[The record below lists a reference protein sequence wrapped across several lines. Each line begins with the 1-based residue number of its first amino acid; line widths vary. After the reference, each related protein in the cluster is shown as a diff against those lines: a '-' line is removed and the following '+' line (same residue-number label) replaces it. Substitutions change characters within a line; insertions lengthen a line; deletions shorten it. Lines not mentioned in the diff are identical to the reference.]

1 MTTSARPDWSTGRVV
16 AATPV
21 ARDVQR
27 ITIERP
33 ARGRVAPGSHLD
45 VRVPVGDATD
55 VRSYS
60 IVESDDEGSLLT
72 ISVLRV
78 PQSRGGSAFM
88 HSLGPGD
95 ELQVTQPLQNF
106 PLRVGAPRYVLLAGG
121 IGITAVAAMAHV
133 LRGVGADYTLV
144 YVGRSRERM
153 AYVDQLAGLHG
164 DRLAVHVDAEQTP
177 LDVAQLVGSIGRHP
191 LGGVTELYMCGPIR
205 LMDAVRREWEAVTL
219 PAVNLRFETFGSS
232 GWFQPEEFVV
242 SVPQRHVETTVRTD
256 ETVLDALIRAGVDLM
271 YDCRK
276 GECGLCLLD
285 VDAVDGV
292 LDHRDVF
299 LSSAQKDCGRSLSTC
314 VSRVAAPRGSS
325 TRPRVSLRL
334 P

>member
-1 MTTSARPDWSTGRVV
+1 MTTSAQADWATGRIV
-16 AATPV
+16 ATAPV

-27 ITIERP
+27 ITLQRP
-33 ARGRVAPGSHLD
+33 ARGRAAPGSHLD
-45 VRVPVGDATD
+45 VRVRVGDRTD

-60 IVESDDEGSLLT
+60 IVESDEDGSLLT

-78 PQSRGGSAFM
+78 PRSRGGSVFM

-95 ELQVTQPLQNF
+95 EIEVTQPLQNF
-106 PLRVGAPRYVLLAGG
+106 PLSVAAPRQVLLAGG
-121 IGITAVAAMAHV
+121 IGITAVAAMARV

-153 AYVDQLAGLHG
+153 AYVDELARLHG
-164 DRLAVHVDAEQTP
+164 DRLQLHVDADRTP
-177 LDVAQLVGSIGRHP
+177 LDVAGLVGSIVRDP
-191 LGGVTELYMCGPIR
+191 LGMATELYMCGPIR
-205 LMDAVRREWEAVTL
+205 LMDAVRREWERAGL

-242 SVPQRHVETTVRTD
+242 TLAERAVTETVRSD
-256 ETVLDALIRAGVDLM
+256 ETILEALTRAGVDLM

-285 VDAVDGV
+285 VEQVDGT

-299 LSSAQKDCGRSLSTC
+299 LSAAQKAGGRSISTC
-314 VSRVAAPRGSS
+314 VSRVAARAGSS
-325 TRPRVSLRL
+325 TPTLSLSL

>member
-1 MTTSARPDWSTGRVV
+1 MTTSAQPDWSTGRVV
-16 AATPV
+16 ATAPV

-27 ITIERP
+27 ITIQRP
-33 ARGRVAPGSHLD
+33 ARGRAAPGSHLD
-45 VRVPVGDATD
+45 VRVPVGATTD

-60 IVESDDEGSLLT
+60 IVDSDDEGSRLA
-72 ISVLRV
+72 ISVVRV
-78 PQSRGGSAFM
+78 PQSRGGSVFM
-88 HSLGPGD
+88 HALVPGD

-106 PLRVGAPRYVLLAGG
+106 PLSVAAPRHVLLAGG
-121 IGITAVAAMAHV
+121 IGITAVAAMARV
-133 LRGVGADYTLV
+133 LRDVGADYTLV

-153 AYVDQLAGLHG
+153 AYVDELADLHG
-164 DRLAVHVDAEQTP
+164 DRLEVHVDAEQTP
-177 LDVAQLVGSIGRHP
+177 LDVGQLVGSIGRHP

-205 LMDAVRREWEAVTL
+205 LMDAVRREWEAATL

-242 SVPQRHVETTVRTD
+242 RVPQRAVEATVHGD
-256 ETVLDALIRAGVDLM
+256 ETILEALTRAGVDLM

-276 GECGLCLLD
+276 GECGLCLVD
-285 VDAVDGV
+285 VERVDGT

-299 LSSAQKDCGRSLSTC
+299 LSAGQKADGRSISTC
-314 VSRVAAPRGSS
+314 VSRVASRTGSS
-325 TRPRVSLRL
+325 TPTLSLTL

>member
-1 MTTSARPDWSTGRVV
+1 MTTSAQPDWSTGRVV
-16 AATPV
+16 ATAPV

-27 ITIERP
+27 ITIQRP
-33 ARGRVAPGSHLD
+33 GRGRAAPGSHVD
-45 VRVPVGDATD
+45 VRVSIGDTTD

-60 IVESDDEGSLLT
+60 VVESDDEGALLT

-78 PQSRGGSAFM
+78 PQSRGGSVFM
-88 HSLGPGD
+88 HSLAPGD

-106 PLRVGAPRYVLLAGG
+106 PLSAVAPRHVLLAGG
-121 IGITAVAAMAHV
+121 IGITAVAAMARV
-133 LRGVGADYTLV
+133 LHGVGADYTLV

-153 AYVDQLAGLHG
+153 AYVDELADLHG
-164 DRLAVHVDAEQTP
+164 DRLVVHVDAEQTP
-177 LDVAQLVGSIGRHP
+177 LDVAELVGSISGHP

-205 LMDAVRREWEAVTL
+205 LMDAVRREWDAATL
-219 PAVNLRFETFGSS
+219 PTVNLRFETFGSS

-242 SVPQRHVETTVRTD
+242 SVPERQVETTVGTD
-256 ETVLDALIRAGVDLM
+256 ETVLEALIRAGVDLM

-285 VDAVDGV
+285 VDAVQGV

-299 LSSAQKDCGRSLSTC
+299 LSAAQKDCGRSLSTC
-314 VSRVAAPRGSS
+314 VSRVAAAQGSS

>member
-1 MTTSARPDWSTGRVV
+1 MTTVSLPEWSLGRIV

-27 ITIERP
+27 ITIQRP
-33 ARGRVAPGSHLD
+33 AGGRAAPGSHVD
-45 VRVPVGDATD
+45 VRVRIAGRTD

-60 IVESDDEGSLLT
+60 VVESDDEGSLLT

-78 PQSRGGSAFM
+78 PQSRGGSVFM
-88 HSLGPGD
+88 HSLVPGD

-106 PLRVGAPRYVLLAGG
+106 PLSVAAPRHVLLAGG
-121 IGITAVAAMAHV
+121 IGITAVAAMARV

-153 AYVDQLAGLHG
+153 AYVDELAGLHG
-164 DRLAVHVDAEQTP
+164 DRLVVHVDAEQTP
-177 LDVAQLVGSIGRHP
+177 LDVTELVGSIGAHP
-191 LGGVTELYMCGPIR
+191 LGGRTELYMCGPIR
-205 LMDAVRREWEAVTL
+205 LMDAVRREWHTAAL
-219 PAVNLRFETFGSS
+219 PPVNLRFETFGSS

-242 SVPQRHVETTVRTD
+242 SIPQRGVEATVRTN
-256 ETVLDALIRAGVDLM
+256 ETMLEALNRAGVDLM

-276 GECGLCLLD
+276 GECGLCLLH
-285 VDAVDGV
+285 VEGVNGV
-292 LDHRDVF
+292 LDHRDIF
-299 LSSAQKDCGRSLSTC
+299 LSAAQKADGRTISSC
-314 VSRVAAPRGSS
+314 VSRVAAGSGAEL
-325 TRPRVSLRL
+325 PRVSLSL

>member
-1 MTTSARPDWSTGRVV
+1 MTTSALPDWSTGRVV
-16 AATPV
+16 ATAQV
-21 ARDVQR
+21 AQDVQR
-27 ITIERP
+27 ITIQRP
-33 ARGRVAPGSHLD
+33 ARGRAAPGSHLD
-45 VRVPVGDATD
+45 VRVSIGDMTD

-60 IVESDDEGSLLT
+60 VVESDDEGSLLT

-78 PQSRGGSAFM
+78 AKSRGGSAFM
-88 HSLGPGD
+88 HSLVSGD

-106 PLRVGAPRYVLLAGG
+106 PLSVAAPRHVLLAGG
-121 IGITAVAAMAHV
+121 IGITAVAAMARV

-153 AYVDQLAGLHG
+153 AYVDELADLHG
-164 DRLAVHVDAEQTP
+164 DQLVVHVDAEQTP
-177 LDVAQLVGSIGRHP
+177 LGVADLVGSIDRHP
-191 LGGVTELYMCGPIR
+191 LGMATELYMCGPIR
-205 LMDAVRREWEAVTL
+205 LMDAVRREWETAGLL
-219 PAVNLRFETFGSS
+219 PANLRFETFGSS

-242 SVPQRHVETTVRTD
+242 TVPQRRIEATVRSD
-256 ETVLDALIRAGVDLM
+256 ETILEALTRAGVDVM

-285 VDAVDGV
+285 IEQVEGT

-299 LSSAQKDCGRSLSTC
+299 LSAAQKAGGRSISTC
-314 VSRVAAPRGSS
+314 VSRVARTGSS
-325 TRPRVSLRL
+325 TPTLSLTL